1 MQNGEKHRAFE
12 REAMLARTGEVLD
25 DPLAPGL
32 LPQSF
37 EDESGPDAS
46 RRACR
51 HGAVGDGVDDNGF
64 RGEACARSQ
73 QSLQLPALAQILDAA
88 ERRDHLLA
96 HLRAAAAAFDDLE
109 IGAAARGLLAEI
121 HVAEPY
127 RQLVRGAH
135 IIGNCVF
142 KVNQKQRKRGTTLSR
157 KSPLHPNNINDLQRA
172 ARPQL

>member
-1 MQNGEKHRAFE
+1 MRNTARSSGKPCL
-12 REAMLARTGEVLD
+12 REPARVLD

-37 EDESGPDAS
+37 EYESGPDAS
-46 RRACR
+46 RRARR

-64 RGEACARSQ
+64 RGEACARPQ
-73 QSLQLPALAQILDAA
+73 QPLQLPALAQILDAA

-127 RQLVRGAH
+127 RRLIRGAH
-135 IIGNCVF
+135 IIGNYVF
-142 KVNQKQRKRGTTLSR
+142 KVK
-157 KSPLHPNNINDLQRA
+157 
-172 ARPQL
+172 